1 MLARI
6 TVGLVAA
13 ALVALSG
20 CGSSTSDQ
28 ATQPEKVQQV
38 KDQIGQIQRNVSHHH
53 TEDPA
58 PYPDRLIS
66 GGKIVAGGL
75 GLVSSEVMEPET
87 SGWTVSSG
95 SQNTVVEAGGD
106 AQHPS
111 YGLFSILRTSY
122 YVARQRI
129 DDVRVP
135 DSGPVTITK
144 APLGREI
151 VDSAQ
156 KHGNIE
162 FKSKSGISGTLHL
175 ADDTVTVD
183 P

>member
-1 MLARI
+1 MSLRKC
-6 TVGLVAA
+6 VGIGVCLIGIVVA
-13 ALVALSG
+13 G
-20 CGSSTSDQ
+20 CGGGGPPANGGT
-28 ATQPEKVQQV
+28 
-38 KDQIGQIQRNVSHHH
+38 
-53 TEDPA
+53 DPHA
-58 PYPDRLIS
+58 QHSKPDAGYPDRLVS
-66 GGKIVAGGL
+66 GGKMIGGGL
-75 GLVSSEVMEPET
+75 AYAPASVMDPQT

-95 SQNTVVEAGGD
+95 SQNTVVMAGGD
-106 AQHPS
+106 ARHPS

-122 YVARQRI
+122 YVARQRS

-144 APLGREI
+144 APLGRKI

-162 FKSKSGISGTLHL
+162 FKSKNGITGTLHL
-175 ADDTVTVD
+175 SDDTVTLN